1 MSPWLAS
8 FSRPEGLTGSYR
20 WLVSHTAVF
29 DAWSQVWISGPPRD
43 PDGGEGTGSS
53 ADREHLRREKERQ
66 WADSVTPS
74 PPA

>member
-1 MSPWLAS
+1 M
-8 FSRPEGLTGSYR
+8 
-20 WLVSHTAVF
+20 SHTAVF